1 MYLFEIWFA
10 NQKRAK
16 VCIDTEEMV
25 MGFKGGNDDT
35 LNSLLTIIVNAP
47 YLTTNT
53 GGFKNS
59 SYIGLKEKITIK
71 DERFVDVLKTQ
82 LFPYEIKNRSE
93 VKDLTIEEVLNTE
106 IS

>member
-1 MYLFEIWFA
+1 
-10 NQKRAK
+10 
-16 VCIDTEEMV
+16 
-25 MGFKGGNDDT
+25 
-35 LNSLLTIIVNAP
+35 
-47 YLTTNT
+47 
-53 GGFKNS
+53 
-59 SYIGLKEKITIK
+59 LKEKITIK